1 MYYLLALLLFIL
13 LYYIFVKLLSSIVK
27 GCLVAF
33 LVFLLTVIIV
43 NMIRSTVV
51 PVNILGLYRIDNFEI
66 ERLD

>member
-43 NMIRSTVV
+43 NMIRSTVA